1 MSTTM
6 AVGPRVRAAP
16 GAEWGGQLGK
26 VAPAGEDRALE
37 KGSLHLRQA
46 GAGAP
51 PGEDRCPALHCDFGD
66 DRHSQQTSPDCRDP
80 HLASRPSPVGVGLTV
95 FAAAGPG
102 RGCGSRAKPPP
113 RGYISGLSAALA
125 PRRLRGPVSCGQSA
139 TPGRPEK
146 RYRRVPA
153 SEEF

>member
-16 GAEWGGQLGK
+16 GVERGGQLGK

-51 PGEDRCPALHCDFGD
+51 PGEEHRPA
-66 DRHSQQTSPDCRDP
+66 
-80 HLASRPSPVGVGLTV
+80 
-95 FAAAGPG
+95 
-102 RGCGSRAKPPP
+102 PP
-113 RGYISGLSAALA
+113 RTMILGTTGT
-125 PRRLRGPVSCGQSA
+125 VSRHLQIVG
-139 TPGRPEK
+139 TRTLLPGRPPW
-146 RYRRVPA
+146 VLA
-153 SEEF
+153 